1 MHNSTLYIFFRIYF
15 FCLAIDFCRT
25 TDNCSFRIVHLLW
38 SQFFTWIHTPLIG
51 REFSFLWQWGF
62 CSLLPLFQKYKQIPR
77 TSELEL
83 TVETGIFK
91 NMLSS
96 TNGLLPTSQKKYSS
110 KPPPDFNFI
119 RKYLSLGKFQA
130 GPMLCHRGQG
140 LRLFCYWSMFSSGI
154 GRTSPSRLAGLF
166 EMFSGTDQRCPW

>member
-1 MHNSTLYIFFRIYF
+1 MKMYGEMHNSTLCIFFRIYF

-62 CSLLPLFQKYKQIPR
+62 CSLLPLFQKYKQIPL

-83 TVETGIFK
+83 TVETGDCIFK
-91 NMLSS
+91 TCFPPQMASCQQVRRNILQ
-96 TNGLLPTSQKKYSS
+96 NLL
-110 KPPPDFNFI
+110 
-119 RKYLSLGKFQA
+119 
-130 GPMLCHRGQG
+130 C
-140 LRLFCYWSMFSSGI
+140 
-154 GRTSPSRLAGLF
+154 SRLQFYSEVFVFGEISSRTNAL
-166 EMFSGTDQRCPW
+166 S